1 MELRVELELVTLR
14 SRPEARWRVGH
25 LSDGPPRCPLHWEF
39 LKAHISVL
47 QKFWFSGSRL
57 QSKKLYF
64 ITLPRWFWGRQSV
77 DPLLASVFILWLGG
91 LLSGVGTSREIER
104 AVLSYRPH
112 NVLFQGLHT
121 RSGEC
126 VIRLT
131 HILVCKG
138 FSSNNQTISSS
149 DFSTWLHKYQI
160 PSINYICVICYIW
173 VWY

>member
-1 MELRVELELVTLR
+1 MYVPDLAYCCRHWGFFFFFFKLGSASSMELRVELELVTLR
-14 SRPEARWRVGH
+14 SRSEARWRVGH

-104 AVLSYRPH
+104 AVLYLQTSQCALSGFTHKERWVCDSAH
-112 NVLFQGLHT
+112 THSRLQGLFQ
-121 RSGEC
+121 
-126 VIRLT
+126 
-131 HILVCKG
+131 
-138 FSSNNQTISSS
+138 Q
-149 DFSTWLHKYQI
+149 
-160 PSINYICVICYIW
+160 
-173 VWY
+173 